1 MPGQEEHE
9 GLVDVDHATRRRR
22 PPLVTREKV
31 VEVAYGLVIEDGP
44 EGLSMRK
51 LAAALHVSLPT
62 VYTAIRS
69 REFLVQQLQNRLF
82 EDIAATLAAADTATT
97 EGDRLTVMAGTFLEW
112 AAANPKL
119 AEFLLSEEFSAEV
132 AERVTR
138 PDQHAS
144 EGVAYVIG
152 LCRELAQ
159 QGQLPRVSPLV
170 GVAFAFAQ
178 TRALLSL
185 MRESAFSSVRSETWL
200 RVARSTVVCGLEA
213 LARG

>member
-9 GLVDVDHATRRRR
+9 GVVDVDHATRRRR

-31 VEVAYGLVIEDGP
+31 VEVAYGLVVDDGP
-44 EGLSMRK
+44 DGLSMRK

-82 EDIAATLAAADTATT
+82 EDIAAVLAAADTATT
-97 EGDRLTVMAGTFLEW
+97 HGDRLTVMAGTFLDW
-112 AAANPKL
+112 AAANPQL

-132 AERVTR
+132 AERVTQ
-138 PDQHAS
+138 PGQHAS

-159 QGQLPRVSPLV
+159 QGQLPKVNPLV

-185 MRESAFSSVRSETWL
+185 MRDSAFASVRADTWL
-200 RVARSTVVCGLEA
+200 GVARSTVVCGLEA
-213 LARG
+213 LARA